1 MARKPKS
8 DWSIDN
14 LSITDK
20 TSLLERIKE
29 CHKDLQEIESAK
41 ENLKDSY
48 EVVKEELGIPK
59 RTWNF
64 LLKASFFNNGDE
76 TLKKNEEL
84 AETWESFKLLQESK
98 RV

>member
-1 MARKPKS
+1 MARKAKD

-14 LSITDK
+14 LSIDDK
-20 TSLLERIKE
+20 NHLIERIKE
-29 CHKDLQEIESAK
+29 CHKDLREIEDAK

-48 EVVKEELGIPK
+48 DVAKEELGIPK

-64 LLKASFFNNGDE
+64 LLKASFFDNGDE

-84 AETWESFKLLQESK
+84 AETWESFKILRESK
-98 RV
+98 RA